1 MFWDFFSLGQK
12 YLFMRGQIAYAIA
25 EARIEV
31 LPPFFVAICIIC
43 IFAGNNKKG
52 GVLVFILDTPIRT
65 FS

>member
-1 MFWDFFSLGQK
+1 
-12 YLFMRGQIAYAIA
+12 MRGQIAYAIA

-31 LPPFFVAICIIC
+31 SPPFFVAICIIC

-65 FS
+65 LS